1 MGSAFSPLEV
11 AVPQNEVYPTF
22 ATFTAGDILV
32 SVTTGLPSPLTL
44 RASFTLVK
52 CGAVSSEQSV
62 ASCAEPGEA
71 CARRCFSLSRGLASS
86 SRHETD

>member
-1 MGSAFSPLEV
+1 MVQHPPPLEV
-11 AVPQNEVYPTF
+11 AVPQNEVYPPPPPF
-22 ATFTAGDILV
+22 ATFTAGDIVV

-71 CARRCFSLSRGLASS
+71 CDVEKCS
-86 SRHETD
+86 